1 MQVEILEGLFDEL
14 DKVAARK
21 RSAGFMQSRTGTRP
35 YRVSTLV
42 GRDSGD
48 IPQRPGTTTSYQ
60 HPLSKPD
67 SVAQDTENE
76 QASPPSMDEET
87 EKAAEKK
94 QKRRVESALRSFAA
108 ARPYAVSAVKAGVPA
123 AVLGGIMG
131 AGKSGVRGA
140 RTAKI
145 MGVLGAG
152 AGMANQAVKDWA
164 EKHPRK
170 KLSKEILED

>member
-87 EKAAEKK
+87 EKEAG
-94 QKRRVESALRSFAA
+94 KRESRTDRALSAFAK
-108 ARPYAVSAVKAGVPA
+108 ARPYAVGAVKAGVPA

-131 AGKSGVRGA
+131 ASKTGVRGA
-140 RTAKI
+140 HSARVFGA
-145 MGVLGAG
+145 LGAG
-152 AGMANQAVKDWA
+152 AGVANQAIKDWA
-164 EKHPRK
+164 ERHKRK
-170 KLSKEILED
+170 KISKELLEN